1 MSRETTMAATRK
13 KTTAARATRRV
24 DDNPPLTAAERREL
38 ERRIKDADDPRRY
51 LLVSATLPWF
61 SLYYEIQEDAWLIDD
76 PRRATLFKRRAAAT
90 AIREL
95 MKPGVFVVPCTVDAR
110 GKLVL
115 SSIAGRKVGKLRLAV
130 LPEWRK
136 KKVRKKK

>member
-1 MSRETTMAATRK
+1 MAAKRK
-13 KTTAARATRRV
+13 ATTRRV
-24 DDNPPLTAAERREL
+24 ARESELPPLTAKERREL
-38 ERRIKDADDPRRY
+38 ERRIRDADDPRRY

-76 PRRATLFKRRAAAT
+76 PARATLFKRRAAAQ
-90 AIREL
+90 AIRDL
-95 MKPGVFVVPCTVDAR
+95 LKPSVFVVPCAVDAR

-130 LPEWRK
+130 LPEWR
-136 KKVRKKK
+136 RKKK

>member
-1 MSRETTMAATRK
+1 MAATRK
-13 KTTAARATRRV
+13 KATTARPTRRV
-24 DDNPPLTAAERREL
+24 DDDPPLTAAERREL
-38 ERRIKDADDPRRY
+38 ERRIRDADDPRRY

-76 PRRATLFKRRAAAT
+76 PRRATLFKRRAAAL

-95 MKPGVFVVPCTVDAR
+95 MRPGVFVVPCMVDAR

-130 LPEWRK
+130 LPAWQKKRASRK
-136 KKVRKKK
+136 KK

>member
-1 MSRETTMAATRK
+1 MATTPRK
-13 KTTAARATRRV
+13 KSAARPARGK
-24 DDNPPLTAAERREL
+24 DGNPPLSAAERREL

-76 PRRATLFKRRAAAT
+76 PRRATLFKRRAAAL

-95 MKPGVFVVPCTVDAR
+95 MKPGVFVVPCAVDPR

-130 LPEWRK
+130 LPAWRK
-136 KKVRKKK
+136 KKSGK

>member
-1 MSRETTMAATRK
+1 MAATPK
-13 KTTAARATRRV
+13 KATAARPTRRA

-76 PRRATLFKRRAAAT
+76 PRRATLFKRRAAAL

-130 LPEWRK
+130 LPDWRK
-136 KKVRKKK
+136 KKSRKKK

>member
-1 MSRETTMAATRK
+1 MAARRRK
-13 KTTAARATRRV
+13 ATEAGRLRQV
-24 DDNPPLTAAERREL
+24 DDNPPLTAMERREL

-61 SLYYEIQEDAWLIDD
+61 SLYYEIQQDAWLIDD
-76 PRRATLFKRRAAAT
+76 PTRATLFKRRAAAM
-90 AIREL
+90 AIRDL

-115 SSIAGRKVGKLRLAV
+115 SSIAGRKVGKLRLSV

-136 KKVRKKK
+136 KKSRK

>member
-1 MSRETTMAATRK
+1 MAATRK
-13 KTTAARATRRV
+13 KKATTRPTRRA

-51 LLVSATLPWF
+51 VLVSATLPWF

-76 PRRATLFKRRAAAT
+76 PRRATLFKRRAAAL

-136 KKVRKKK
+136 KKTGK

>member
-1 MSRETTMAATRK
+1 MAAARK
-13 KTTAARATRRV
+13 KTAAARPSRKT
-24 DDNPPLTAAERREL
+24 DDDPPLTAAERREL

-51 LLVSATLPWF
+51 LLVAATLPWF

-76 PRRATLFKRRAAAT
+76 PRRATLFKRRAAAL
-90 AIREL
+90 AIRDL

-136 KKVRKKK
+136 KKTTRDRS

>member
-1 MSRETTMAATRK
+1 MAATRK
-13 KTTAARATRRV
+13 TTTAARPTRRV

-76 PRRATLFKRRAAAT
+76 PRRATLFKRRAAAL

-95 MKPGVFVVPCTVDAR
+95 MKPGVFVVPCMVDAR

-130 LPEWRK
+130 LPEWQKKKKSRK
-136 KKVRKKK
+136 KK